1 MNMTT
6 ITTSVGQLATD
17 VGTAGAAVIGVVI
30 AFAAFKWV
38 RRAIAG

>member
-6 ITTSVGQLATD
+6 ISSSIASLATD
-17 VGTAGAAVIGVVI
+17 VGTAGAAVIGVVL